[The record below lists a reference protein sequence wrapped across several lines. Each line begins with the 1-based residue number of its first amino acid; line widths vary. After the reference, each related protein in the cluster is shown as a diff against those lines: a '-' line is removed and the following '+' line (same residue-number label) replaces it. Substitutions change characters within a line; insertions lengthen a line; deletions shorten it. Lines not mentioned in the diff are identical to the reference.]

1 MTLSPDRA
9 LIGLAAAWLALAVA
23 SVPLVVLRAWVPI
36 AALWVVAATLADA
49 WLALREAELTMSREI
64 PEKGVREHEDEIVLR
79 LTNGAPRPLSV
90 DVRESVPRDLVDPEP
105 AWFGETVAAES
116 ELLLRYAIC
125 PRLRGERR
133 FGVAVALVR
142 SPLGLLR
149 RRVRLDEELPQVL
162 RVQPET
168 ARYLRREALDPKR
181 VLAALGVRPK
191 RKRGD
196 GLEFEGLREYVV
208 GDEPRRIDWRAT
220 ARRGRPI
227 VRTHRHEES
236 RTVLICVDQSRLMG
250 TRAASSGRRLVST
263 ASSVVHSKPVSATNS
278 KATASSSRATASSSE
293 PSAAE
298 GDFVSTKLDHAI
310 DAALGL
316 SFASLAAGDRVGLA
330 IFDRGMQV
338 YLPPAPHRGSLG
350 RFVEALSEIAP
361 QSVEADYRRVTREIL
376 TRQRKRAM
384 IVVLTDF
391 IEVDREE
398 LIQPMSLLSRQH
410 EVVFVALREPIL
422 EQLEELDPRDAEN
435 LAEREEIRFRQVVL
449 SDLLQER
456 EGRLV
461 ELRRQGLSV
470 LDVSPRDATAQTVN
484 RYLELRY
491 GAA

>member
-1 MTLSPDRA
+1 MRLSPDRA
-9 LIGLAAAWLALAVA
+9 LIALASVWLALAVA
-23 SVPLVVLRAWVPI
+23 SVPLVVLRIGVPI
-36 AALWVVAATLADA
+36 AALLIVATVLADA
-49 WLALREAELTMSREI
+49 WLVLREAELSMSRVI
-64 PEKGVREHEDEIVLR
+64 PEKGVREQEAEVVLR
-79 LTNGAPRPLSV
+79 LGNKAARPVLI
-90 DVRESVPRDLVDPEP
+90 DVRESVPRDLVHPEP
-105 AWFGETVAAES
+105 AWFGQEIGADAEI
-116 ELLLRYAIC
+116 LLRYSIC
-125 PRLRGERR
+125 PRVRGQRR
-133 FGVAVALVR
+133 FGDAVALVR

-149 RRVRLDEELPQVL
+149 RRVILDQSRSQILC
-162 RVQPET
+162 VQPET

-196 GLEFEGLREYVV
+196 GLEFEGLREYVI

-250 TRAASSGRRLVST
+250 TRAAN
-263 ASSVVHSKPVSATNS
+263 PSAT
-278 KATASSSRATASSSE
+278 ATATAG
-293 PSAAE
+293 E
-298 GDFVSTKLDHAI
+298 GDFASTKLDHAI
-310 DAALGL
+310 DAALAL
-316 SFASLAAGDRVGLA
+316 SFASLAAGDRVGLT

-338 YLPPAPHRGSLG
+338 YLPPAPHRSSLG

-361 QSVEADYRRVTREIL
+361 QGGEADYRKVTREIL
-376 TRQRKRAM
+376 SRQRKRAM

-391 IEVDREE
+391 MEVDRDE

-422 EQLEELDPRDAEN
+422 EQLEELDPRGADA
-435 LAEREEIRFRQVVL
+435 LVDREAMRLRQIVL

-470 LDVSPRDATAQTVN
+470 LDVSPREATAQTVN